1 MKIQKAVKSYAS
13 IQVIDRLMQ
22 LLDAIARYR
31 EPVSLKLLSAE
42 TGLHTS
48 TAFRILASLESHALV
63 ERDRVGRYRLGPKLL
78 QLGGRMHR
86 ELDLREEARPIL
98 EWVRGELDETVNLT
112 VPEGDE
118 AVYVERATTRKMMR
132 VEHVIG
138 SRAPLHV
145 TAVGKLFLADRGPR
159 GCAEYAARRGL
170 KPLTA
175 NTITDPAR
183 LEREVETAAR
193 QGYALDT
200 EEAEQ
205 GVGCIAVPV
214 RDASGSVVAALSVSA
229 PLERRRLEWVPVLQQ
244 AAERLS
250 QRLGYHALTSTAQ
263 RAN

>member
-13 IQVIDRLMQ
+13 IQVIDRLVQ
-22 LLDAIARYR
+22 LLDAIARYG

-48 TAFRILASLESHALV
+48 TAFRILASLESHGLV
-63 ERDRVGRYRLGPKLL
+63 ERDRVGRYRLGSKLL
-78 QLGGRMHR
+78 RLGGRIHR
-86 ELDLREEARPIL
+86 ELDLREEARPVL
-98 EWVRGELDETVNLT
+98 EWLRGELDETVNLT

-145 TAVGKLFLADRGPR
+145 TAVGKLFLAGRGPR

-170 KPLTA
+170 KALTP
-175 NTITDPAR
+175 NTITDPGR
-183 LEREVETAAR
+183 LEREVEAAAR

-214 RDASGSVVAALSVSA
+214 RDASGGVVAALSVSA
-229 PLERRRLEWVPVLQQ
+229 PLERRRLEWVSVLQQ
-244 AAERLS
+244 GAARLS
-250 QRLGYHALTSTAQ
+250 ERLGYEALAPAQ
-263 RAN
+263 QAN

>member
-1 MKIQKAVKSYAS
+1 MKIQKAAKSYAS
-13 IQVIDRLMQ
+13 IQVIDRLVS

-31 EPVSLKLLSAE
+31 EPASLKLLSAE

-48 TAFRILASLESHALV
+48 TAFRILASLESHGLV
-63 ERDRVGRYRLGPKLL
+63 ERDRVGRYRLGSKLL
-78 QLGGRMHR
+78 HLGGRTHR
-86 ELDLREEARPIL
+86 ELDLREEARPVL
-98 EWVRGELDETVNLT
+98 EWLRGELDETVNLT

-118 AVYVERATTRKMMR
+118 AVYVERATTRKVMR

-145 TAVGKLFLADRGPR
+145 TAVGKLFLAERGAR
-159 GCAEYAARRGL
+159 GCAEYAARSGL
-170 KPLTA
+170 RALTP
-175 NTITDPAR
+175 NTITDAAR
-183 LEREVETAAR
+183 LESEVAAAAR

-229 PLERRRLEWVPVLQQ
+229 PLERRRLEWVSVLQQ
-244 AAERLS
+244 GAARLS
-250 QRLGYHALTSTAQ
+250 ERLGYDSTAPERQ